1 VVTVEVEERTDIAT
15 RTGLKNKLLTGKVAV
30 VTGASRGIG
39 AAIARELGAY
49 GSQLVLNYA
58 RNAQLAEELAQ
69 EIQTVELPEQPGAVV
84 AVRADV
90 RDKVEATRL
99 MQEVWERFGR
109 LDILVNN
116 AGVTHDHTFKKMTVE
131 EWEDVI
137 ATDLNGVFYCT
148 HAAMPYLLEHE
159 GGKVINIGSTI
170 GLSGNIGQASYA
182 AAKAGLIGPT
192 KSLALEWAR
201 HDVTVNCVAP
211 GYTETDML
219 AKVAPEMQE
228 KIFQRIPLHRFG
240 TVEEV
245 ASLVRYLCTEGD
257 YITGQVISINGGLYV

>member
-1 VVTVEVEERTDIAT
+1 MVTAELTEISQIAA
-15 RTGLKNKLLTGKVAV
+15 RTGLKDKLLTGKVAI

-49 GSQLVLNYA
+49 GSRLVLNYA
-58 RNAQLAEELAQ
+58 HNAQLAEDLAR
-69 EIQTVELPEQPGAVV
+69 EIQEVDLPEQPGAVI
-84 AVRADV
+84 AIQADI
-90 RDKVEATRL
+90 RDKDEATRL
-99 MQEVWERFGR
+99 MTEVWERFGR
-109 LDILVNN
+109 IDILVNN
-116 AGVTHDHTFKKMTVE
+116 AGVTHDHTFKKMTVD

-159 GGKVINIGSTI
+159 GGKVINIGSAI
-170 GLSGNIGQASYA
+170 GLSGNIGQANYA
-182 AAKAGLIGPT
+182 AAKAGLIGLT

-201 HDVTVNCVAP
+201 HNVTVNCVAP

-228 KIFQRIPLHRFG
+228 KIFQRIPLHRFA
-240 TVEEV
+240 TAEEV
-245 ASLVRYLCTEGD
+245 ANLVRYLCTEGD
-257 YITGQVISINGGLYV
+257 YITGQVISINGGLYI